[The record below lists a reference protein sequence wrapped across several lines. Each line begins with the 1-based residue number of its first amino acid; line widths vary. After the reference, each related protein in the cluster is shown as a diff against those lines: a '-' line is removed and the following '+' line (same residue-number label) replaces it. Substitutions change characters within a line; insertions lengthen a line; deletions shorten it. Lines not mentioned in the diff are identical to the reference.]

1 MFNSGL
7 ILMFSSFSIFYI
19 DIYVGSDVYIQFV
32 SLLYP
37 QEHNILRLVR
47 LNKHRLWGKHCNL
60 CQDQELFILFQLIG
74 WDLNYNSN
82 SMLLRIKRITQ
93 NPSAVEKK

>member
-7 ILMFSSFSIFYI
+7 ILIFSSFSIFSI
-19 DIYVGSDVYIQFV
+19 DIYVGSDENIQFV

-37 QEHNILRLVR
+37 QEHNILSPVR
-47 LNKHRLWGKHCNL
+47 LNKHQLWGKHCNL